1 MTTKNNRSLGSVL
14 CQYDYAGLC
23 FPESPSLMVL
33 VSIDHKRSLWELRRW
48 TDVVAT
54 ALFGLPWSWLEVVS
68 SQHALSMLSILY
80 DQLLFRS
87 ASPAYQQ
94 VHQAHQQMQRHQFLS
109 EVPLQKL
116 VLPDFPFVPVYSNL
130 SISSRDLEPQLWLLF
145 DLPTLSFDLY
155 TSSFSNNRMT
165 S

>member
-1 MTTKNNRSLGSVL
+1 MTTKNNCSLGLVL
-14 CQYDYAGLC
+14 CQYGYAGLC

-33 VSIDHKRSLWELRRW
+33 VCTDHKRSLWELRRW

-68 SQHALSMLSILY
+68 SQHVLSVLSMLY
-80 DQLLFRS
+80 DQLLFPS

-116 VLPDFPFVPVYSNL
+116 VQTDLPYVPVYSNL
-130 SISSRDLEPQLWLLF
+130 SISSRDLDPQLWLLF

-155 TSSFSNNRMT
+155 FSSFSNNRMT